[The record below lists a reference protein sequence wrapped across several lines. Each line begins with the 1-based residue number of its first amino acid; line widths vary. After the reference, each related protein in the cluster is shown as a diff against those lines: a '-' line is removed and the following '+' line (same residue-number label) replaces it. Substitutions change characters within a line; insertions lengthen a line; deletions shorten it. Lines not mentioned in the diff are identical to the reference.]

1 MSCGFKGS
9 SRVIHV
15 DTMRLM
21 NLQLLADEGTLK
33 GLEPPQSDE
42 FDTQNYSVGIQK
54 DEIEDDK
61 IVEENYPR
69 LVRNR

>member
-9 SRVIHV
+9 SQVIHV
-15 DTMRLM
+15 DTMRLVK
-21 NLQLLADEGTLK
+21 LQLLAGEGTLK

-42 FDTQNYSVGIQK
+42 FNTQNYSVGIQK